1 MPDDAVNLSI
11 NGQSQVP
18 PGFRFHPTEE
28 ELLHYYLRKK
38 VAYEKID
45 LDVIREVD
53 LNKLEP
59 WDIQEKC
66 KIGSTPQNDWYFFSH
81 KDKKYPTGTRTN
93 RATAAGFWK
102 ATGRDKIIYSGFRRI
117 GLRKTLVFYKGR
129 APHGQ
134 KSDWIMHEYRLD
146 DTSHDSTVSNPIGD
160 GISEEGWVVCRV
172 FRKKNYQ
179 KALESPKGCSSSSL
193 MDSKTQILGA
203 GNDGV
208 LDQILLYMGRTC
220 KMENESF
227 SHHLNLPNNNI
238 RFLSANNTAI
248 TEGLHERF
256 MHLPRLDSPTLPSV
270 PISTPSFDQERNF
283 KSCYNSYDDILS
295 SENQGNN
302 GFEMNT
308 SSAQENSKLSGV
320 NDWVAFDRLV
330 ASQLNGQAETS
341 KQLSCFSDPN
351 ESFGLSPDD
360 DMQLSHLHVQ
370 SNRSNQPNSQ
380 VYNTSENDLWSFT
393 KSSSPSSSDPLC
405 HLSV

>member
-1 MPDDAVNLSI
+1 MNLSI

-66 KIGSTPQNDWYFFSH
+66 RIGSTPQNDWYFFSH

-102 ATGRDKIIYSGFRRI
+102 ATGRDKIIYSGFKRI

-146 DTSHDSTVSNPIGD
+146 ESTHDPNALSPAGD
-160 GISEEGWVVCRV
+160 ASPEEGWVVCRV
-172 FRKKNYQ
+172 FKKKNYQ
-179 KALESPKGCSSSSL
+179 KTLDSPKSPSSSTS
-193 MDSKTQILGA
+193 MDSKAMQQMLAATA
-203 GNDGV
+203 NDGV
-208 LDQILLYMGRTC
+208 LDQILSYMGRTC
-220 KMENESF
+220 KVESETPTK
-227 SHHLNLPNNNI
+227 LNLSHNNYNHNNNI
-238 RFLSANNTAI
+238 KYPVSNTDL
-248 TEGLHERF
+248 LHGKF
-256 MHLPRLDSPTLPSV
+256 MHLPRLESPILPLIPVASPPFDHQDCSFKLSYHSLDEMLAETSGHQGIGRSPTP
-270 PISTPSFDQERNF
+270 
-283 KSCYNSYDDILS
+283 
-295 SENQGNN
+295 
-302 GFEMNT
+302 
-308 SSAQENSKLSGV
+308 
-320 NDWVAFDRLV
+320 DWVAMDRLV
-330 ASQLNGQAETS
+330 ASQLNGQVAETP
-341 KQLSCFSDPN
+341 KQLSSCFSDDPG
-351 ESFGLSPDD
+351 SDVGGLSMDD
-360 DMQLSHLHVQ
+360 EVQFSHTKLSNKPSGQQ
-370 SNRSNQPNSQ
+370 SLEMYGCES
-380 VYNTSENDLWSFT
+380 NDLWSFT
-393 KSSSPSSSDPLC
+393 KTSTSSSDPLR

>member
-1 MPDDAVNLSI
+1 MSEDMNLSV

-45 LDVIREVD
+45 LDVIRDVD

-102 ATGRDKIIYSGFRRI
+102 ATGRDKVIYSSFRRI
-117 GLRKTLVFYKGR
+117 GMRKTLVFYKGR

-134 KSDWIMHEYRLD
+134 KSDWIMHEYRLEENTPVH
-146 DTSHDSTVSNPIGD
+146 DTMASNPLGESMPED
-160 GISEEGWVVCRV
+160 GWVVCRV

-179 KALESPKGCSSSSL
+179 KTLESPKSTSNS
-193 MDSKTQILGA
+193 MDSRTQMLNSS
-203 GNDGV
+203 NDGV
-208 LDQILLYMGRTC
+208 LDQILSYMGRTC
-220 KMENESF
+220 KQENEAISNVNF
-227 SHHLNLPNNNI
+227 SDSNNTM
-238 RFLSANNTAI
+238 RFLNQNNTGI
-248 TEGLHERF
+248 SEGLQERF
-256 MHLPRLDSPTLPSV
+256 MHLPRLESPTLPSL
-270 PISTPSFDQERNF
+270 PNNSSHFDQERCFNIACLQ
-283 KSCYNSYDDILS
+283 SIDEMLRGSEPS
-295 SENQGNN
+295 SENQGS
-302 GFEMNT
+302 GCNT
-308 SSAQENSKLSGV
+308 TPVHDPKVGL

-330 ASQLNGQAETS
+330 ASQLNGQVDT
-341 KQLSCFSDPN
+341 KQLSCFSTDPN
-351 ESFGLSPDD
+351 MGFCLSPDHD
-360 DMQLSHLHVQ
+360 VELSHL
-370 SNRSNQPNSQ
+370 RSSRPNPNPQ
-380 VYNTSENDLWSFT
+380 NYNSEMDLWNFT
-393 KSSSPSSSDPLC
+393 RSSSSSSSDPLG

>member
-1 MPDDAVNLSI
+1 MPEDMNLSI

-146 DTSHDSTVSNPIGD
+146 DSTHDTTVSHLAHGSNTIGEA
-160 GISEEGWVVCRV
+160 IPEEGWVVCRV

-179 KALESPKGCSSSSL
+179 KTLESPKGSSSS
-193 MDSKTQILGA
+193 MDSKTQILSA

-220 KMENESF
+220 KMENETF
-227 SHHLNLPNNNI
+227 SHMNLSNNSNNNSI
-238 RFLSANNTAI
+238 RFLSANNTGI
-248 TEGLHERF
+248 SEGLHERF
-256 MHLPRLDSPTLPSV
+256 MHLPRLDSPTLPTVTINS
-270 PISTPSFDQERNF
+270 PSFDQESNF
-283 KSCYNSYDDILS
+283 KSCYQSYDEML
-295 SENQGNN
+295 SENNEPSSTTTTTNHHHHHHHHPHPQGN
-302 GFEMNT
+302 GFDMT
-308 SSAQENSKLSGV
+308 SIHEQNKSGF
-320 NDWVAFDRLV
+320 NDWATFDRLV
-330 ASQLNGQAETS
+330 ASQLNGQ
-341 KQLSCFSDPN
+341 
-351 ESFGLSPDD
+351 
-360 DMQLSHLHVQ
+360 LHVH
-370 SNRSNQPNSQ
+370 SNRSNQTNSQ
-380 VYNTSENDLWSFT
+380 VYSSENDLWSFT